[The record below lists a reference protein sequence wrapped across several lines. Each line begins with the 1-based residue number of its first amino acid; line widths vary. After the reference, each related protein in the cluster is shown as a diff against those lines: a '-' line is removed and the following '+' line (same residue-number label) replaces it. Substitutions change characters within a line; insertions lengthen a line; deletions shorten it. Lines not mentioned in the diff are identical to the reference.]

1 MPFSGVGLRDAFEA
15 QGELGFTYWTYATN
29 DSVADVLK
37 PRDFAPL
44 VSKRVAA
51 AAATKTKAE
60 LEQYAGTYQSEE
72 LGVTY
77 QLVAGDS
84 SLTIKTRWGVDRNL
98 QPAWGDVFGGAYL
111 VRFTRKGGKI
121 DGFLMSSGR
130 VRGVRFERVAELRKP
145 G

>member
-1 MPFSGVGLRDAFEA
+1 MTATRFRVANTET
-15 QGELGFTYWTYATN
+15 ELEFRPDG
-29 DSVADVLK
+29 SVIQTFLGSP
-37 PRDFAPL
+37 PRAP
-44 VSKRVAA
+44 VVAKRVAA
-51 AAATKTKAE
+51 TAAGKTKAE
-60 LEQYAGTYQSEE
+60 LEQYAGSYQSEE

-98 QPAWGDVFGGAYL
+98 QPVWGDVFGGAYL

-121 DGFLMSSGR
+121 DGFLMSSAR
-130 VRGVRFERVAELRKP
+130 VRGVRFIRSPP